1 MSQKGVERPKVV
13 LIWSDVQPLSMNTKS
28 LNATAEIS
36 MMKMVKN
43 DVQVFVQIS
52 QEYIYIH
59 ISIFRWLIL
68 VHVHAFWKYSSN
80 VKCLWYECLKGL
92 DYYLNWWINDETES
106 ITACSIKRLLTCFF
120 EVCLNSVRYFN
131 RHWGS

>member
-1 MSQKGVERPKVV
+1 MIRCPTFVYEYKVIECHSWNKHDENGEK
-13 LIWSDVQPLSMNTKS
+13 LCAYI
-28 LNATAEIS
+28 I
-36 MMKMVKN
+36 
-43 DVQVFVQIS
+43 FVQIS

-92 DYYLNWWINDETES
+92 EYYLNWWINDETES
-106 ITACSIKRLLTCFF
+106 ITACSRKDYLHVSLKFASTVSDILTGIEVAKIERIRNLL
-120 EVCLNSVRYFN
+120 LMQ
-131 RHWGS
+131 